1 VSCHFRQ
8 SGPYLHS
15 NGTTEPWT
23 LFGRRPRS
31 IFAKRDGTIATST
44 GQKLDVKRLRH
55 DVDEKARMGFY
66 TLNQQQ
72 GALHMDRVKANSIAK
87 EFLAKQGTMEHGRNV
102 KQLSSSVFR
111 SLLPEN

>member
-1 VSCHFRQ
+1 
-8 SGPYLHS
+8 
-15 NGTTEPWT
+15 
-23 LFGRRPRS
+23 
-31 IFAKRDGTIATST
+31 
-44 GQKLDVKRLRH
+44 
-55 DVDEKARMGFY
+55 MGFY